1 MILDNEITVNASP
14 DEVFALIND
23 VERVVTCLPGAS
35 IHGRD
40 GDTYRGGI
48 KVKVGPITAEY
59 AGTVR
64 FLETDA
70 DRHHLRLQGR
80 GADTRGNGDAEAEVN
95 LTVDETPGGAVL
107 RLKTDLLIRGK
118 LVQFGKGAIATV
130 SDRLLTQFARNLAV
144 LIESDRAA
152 GPAPSADPAVRP
164 VLADQPGAAVRSGPQ
179 GPGVAVRPGS
189 AGRVA
194 AAELDGLAMLVPPSA
209 AKYAPVVAA
218 FALGAFQ
225 GWLLATVRSQAK
237 QLKELRRG

>member
-14 DEVFALIND
+14 DEVFTLIND

-40 GDTYRGGI
+40 GDTYQGGI

-64 FLETDA
+64 FLETDPE
-70 DRHHLRLQGR
+70 RRHLRLQGR
-80 GADTRGNGDAEAEVN
+80 GADTRGSGDAEAEVR

-107 RLKTDLLIRGK
+107 RLTTDLLIRGK
-118 LVQFGKGAIATV
+118 LAQFGKGAIVTV
-130 SDRLLTQFARNLAV
+130 SDRLLAQFARNLAV
-144 LIESDRAA
+144 LVESDQTAEPALAA
-152 GPAPSADPAVRP
+152 GVGHSDGAGRPAPDGR
-164 VLADQPGAAVRSGPQ
+164 PGAAVRSGPH
-179 GPGVAVRPGS
+179 RPGS
-189 AGRVA
+189 ADRVA
-194 AAELDGLAMLVPPSA
+194 AAELDGLAMLLPPSA

-218 FALGAFQ
+218 FAFGALQ
-225 GWLLATVRSQAK
+225 GWLVATVRSQAK

>member
-14 DEVFALIND
+14 DEVFTLVND

-40 GDTYRGGI
+40 GDTYQGGI

-64 FLETDA
+64 FLETDPE
-70 DRHHLRLQGR
+70 RRHLRLQGR
-80 GADTRGNGDAEAEVN
+80 GADTRGSGDAEAEVR
-95 LTVDETPGGAVL
+95 LSVDEAPGGAVL
-107 RLKTDLLIRGK
+107 RLTTDLLIRGK
-118 LVQFGKGAIATV
+118 LAQFGKGAIVTV
-130 SDRLLTQFARNLAV
+130 SDRLLAQFARNLAV
-144 LIESDRAA
+144 LVESDRTAEPALAA
-152 GPAPSADPAVRP
+152 GVGHSPGIERSDGA
-164 VLADQPGAAVRSGPQ
+164 GAAVRSGPH
-179 GPGVAVRPGS
+179 RP
-189 AGRVA
+189 AERVA

-218 FALGAFQ
+218 FAFGALQ
-225 GWLLATVRSQAK
+225 GWLIATVRSQAK

>member
-14 DEVFALIND
+14 DEVFTLIND

-40 GDTYRGGI
+40 GDTYQGGI

-64 FLETDA
+64 FLDTDS
-70 DRHHLRLQGR
+70 DRRHLRIQGR
-80 GADTRGNGDAEAEVN
+80 GADTHGSGDAEAEVR

-118 LVQFGKGAIATV
+118 LVQFGKGAIVAV
-130 SDRLLTQFARNLAV
+130 SDRLLTQFARNLAA
-144 LIESDRAA
+144 LIESDRTAGSASAGDTGHSADQAGRPVAA
-152 GPAPSADPAVRP
+152 VPHRPGPAD
-164 VLADQPGAAVRSGPQ
+164 
-179 GPGVAVRPGS
+179 
-189 AGRVA
+189 RVA
-194 AAELDGLAMLVPPSA
+194 PAELDGLAMLVPPSA

-218 FALGAFQ
+218 FALGALQ